1 MKKVIDFLLSDRLY
15 MILVLLSAGYLV
27 AKGSYSWAT
36 VQFGLFILL
45 ALRYDRTRSN
55 K

>member
-1 MKKVIDFLLSDRLY
+1 MRKVIDFLLSDRLY

-45 ALRYDRTRSN
+45 ALRYDRTGSD

>member
-15 MILVLLSAGYLV
+15 MILVLLSTAYFAHKQNYPTAV
-27 AKGSYSWAT
+27 VS
-36 VQFGLFILL
+36 FGLFILL
-45 ALRYDRTRSN
+45 ALRYDRTRSD